1 MYEMSDFQCPF
12 CRDFAL
18 ETMPTLEREYIARGK
33 LRFTYINYPLSN
45 IHHHAVAAAEVAMCA
60 ARQGRFWPVHDALFQ
75 RQTRW
80 AEQPDPTPY
89 LIALADSAGVQHDP
103 LVRCVT
109 AHATRAAI
117 DVDAAAA
124 VRSGARST
132 PTFYIEGW
140 LIDGAAP
147 LPVFREVL
155 DSIYQSK
162 TGPTR

>member
-1 MYEMSDFQCPF
+1 VWHDSSYASIKKDFIDSGKI
-12 CRDFAL
+12 RFAYL
-18 ETMPTLEREYIARGK
+18 
-33 LRFTYINYPLSN
+33 NYPLPQ
-45 IHHHAVAAAEVAMCA
+45 HPHAWPAAEVAMCSGA
-60 ARQGRFWPVHDALFQ
+60 QGKFWPVHDALCQ
-75 RQTRW
+75 RQTRG